1 MAALLPERALTE
13 AGLAERRLA
22 RPDASALCGIPYGV
36 KDLLAARGGP
46 TTWGAPPF
54 KDRIIDQDATVITRL
69 RRAGGVLAAKLAMVE
84 LAGGGRPELAG
95 ASLQGPG
102 RNPYDP
108 DRYSGG
114 SSSGSAIAVAA
125 GLLPYALG
133 SETGGSIVGPAV
145 FCGITGVRVTHGLV
159 PRTGAM
165 LLSGTL
171 DKLGPLART
180 ADDCATVLE
189 AIAGPDGVDSAR
201 AGRFRRLDRV
211 EARARVRQV
220 RVACVEEEIGECEP
234 QTRAALARGLDELR
248 GVAPR
253 WLRDGLRRDV
263 PYGTAIETIMLAE
276 AGRLLGKFLE
286 RPDFWLVDAKQLA
299 ELRAG
304 MRIGASKYL
313 DALATRDVA
322 VADFARVFRVADVIV
337 TVSRTSTAPRL
348 DQPRAPRSTDSMS
361 DLLRAAANLAG
372 LPGVGFPCG
381 LATDGLPV
389 GLQII
394 GPARSE
400 PLLLAIASAYQR
412 STDHHLR
419 RPPV

>member
-1 MAALLPERALTE
+1 MAALLPDRARAE
-13 AGLAERRLA
+13 AALAERRFRRA
-22 RPDASALCGIPYGV
+22 GASALCGIPYGV

-54 KDRIIDQDATVITRL
+54 EGRIIDQDAAVVTRL

-84 LAGGGRPELAG
+84 LAGGGRPRLAG
-95 ASLQGPG
+95 ASLQGSG

-108 DRYSGG
+108 ARYSGG

-125 GLLPYALG
+125 GLLPYAIG
-133 SETGGSIVGPAV
+133 SETGGSIVGPAA

-180 ADDCATVLE
+180 ADECATVLE
-189 AIAGPDGVDSAR
+189 AIAGPDGVDPAR
-201 AGRFRRLDRV
+201 AGRFRRLERG
-211 EARARVRQV
+211 EARARVRRA
-220 RVACVEEEIGECEP
+220 RVAFVEEELAECEP
-234 QTRAALARGLDELR
+234 HTRAALARGLDELR
-248 GVAPR
+248 RVAPR
-253 WLRDGLRRDV
+253 WTRAGLGRDV
-263 PYGTAIETIMLAE
+263 PYGTALETVMLAE
-276 AGRLLGKFLE
+276 AGHLLGRFLE
-286 RPDFWLVDAKQLA
+286 RPDFTLVDAKQLA
-299 ELRAG
+299 ELRGG
-304 MRIGASKYL
+304 MRIGASEYL
-313 DALATRDVA
+313 EALATRDAA
-322 VADFARVFRVADVIV
+322 VADFARVFAEADVIV

-348 DQPRAPRSTDSMS
+348 DEPRAPRSTDSMS

-372 LPGVGFPCG
+372 LPGVSFPCG

-389 GLQII
+389 GLQVI

-412 STDHHLR
+412 ATDHHLQ
-419 RPPV
+419 RPAV